1 MIDYID
7 DDDEI
12 FSYTINSEIDK
23 TIPYLDGLIEETKN
37 KKKGYFKEKQNNNPS
52 FFKTIKYKFKK
63 NLVNTLDYEK
73 KYLHSK
79 SFKKDGYIFRIKV
92 IRIVEDNEFEPRY
105 IYQFYTTLKYDKETR
120 DKLLYEEFYDKDQA
134 TKYFHQMEGVFK
146 HLRRRDLVER
156 IFKDFEKKIKS

>member
-7 DDDEI
+7 DDEM
-12 FSYTINSEIDK
+12 FSYTANSEIDK
-23 TIPYLDGLIEETKN
+23 TIPHLDSLIEETMN
-37 KKKGYFKEKQNNNPS
+37 RKKGYFEEKLTNPS

-63 NLVNTLDYEK
+63 NLVDTLDHEK

-92 IRIVEDNEFEPRY
+92 IRVVEEDDFEPRY
-105 IYQFYTTLKYDKETR
+105 IYQFYATLKYDKEIR
-120 DKLLYEEFYDKDQA
+120 DKLLYEKFYDKDQA
-134 TKYFHQMEGVFK
+134 TEYFHQMEGVFK